1 MGWNDTVIEQFLAG
15 EPRIA
20 DTFDRDFLIL
30 LDTIGARTG
39 QRRTSPVG
47 CFEDG
52 DRLLIVA
59 SKAGA
64 DTHPDWFHNLQAN
77 PKVSVRRWE
86 NDELISYD
94 ATATVLVGAE
104 RDQVF
109 ASIVQQAPGFGEY
122 QTKTDRVIPVV
133 ALQPH
138 R

>member
-15 EPRIA
+15 EQRIA
-20 DTFDRDFLIL
+20 DTFDREFLIL
-30 LDTIGARTG
+30 LDTTGAKTG

-47 CFEDG
+47 CFDDG

-64 DTHPDWFHNLQAN
+64 DTNPAWFHNLVAN
-77 PKVSVRRWE
+77 PLVGVRRWE
-86 NDELISYD
+86 DDQLVEFD
-94 ATATVLVGAE
+94 ATASVLVGDE
-104 RDQVF
+104 RDRAF
-109 ASIVQQAPGFGEY
+109 EAIVQKAPGFGQY
-122 QTKTDRVIPVV
+122 QTRTERVIPVV